1 MMMIRPIIGVI
12 HIAAV
17 LENIRVVW
25 RNIDGLLRRRVLGIG
40 RIGVGGRSGISLGLL
55 RRSRV
60 GIGGGR
66 GTLLLHGL
74 VHVCFRDRR
83 GGCGGVGDHCRLVV
97 DWCGP
102 LRLCSR
108 SALLLMCRY
117 CCCCCC
123 CGRCRVV
130 RFVRAVS
137 ARWQIVSWCRWR
149 DCWCSWWC
157 CC

>member
-1 MMMIRPIIGVI
+1 MMMIRPIIGII

-17 LENIRVVW
+17 LENIRVIW
-25 RNIDGLLRRRVLGIG
+25 RNIDGLLRRRRILGIR
-40 RIGVGGRSGISLGLL
+40 RIGGGRGWISRLL

-60 GIGGGR
+60 RIGGGR
-66 GTLLLHGL
+66 GTLLLHRLL
-74 VHVCFRDRR
+74 VHVGFRDRR
-83 GGCGGVGDHCRLVV
+83 GGGGGGVRDHCRLVV
-97 DWCGP
+97 DWCRP

-108 SALLLMCRY
+108 SLLLLLMCRY
-117 CCCCCC
+117 CCC
-123 CGRCRVV
+123 CRVV

-137 ARWQIVSWCRWR
+137 ARWQVVSWCRWR